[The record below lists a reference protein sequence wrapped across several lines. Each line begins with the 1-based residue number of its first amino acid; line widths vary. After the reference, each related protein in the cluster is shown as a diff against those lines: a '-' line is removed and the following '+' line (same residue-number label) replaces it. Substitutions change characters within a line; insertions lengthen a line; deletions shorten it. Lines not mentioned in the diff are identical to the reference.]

1 MRRRDFIALAR
12 GAWSVAPLARDCP
25 IRLAFSLGVSE
36 AGKDTLGHH
45 DPFEFYNTNSRVGS
59 VAHPVLKTVIGYV
72 GRPKSSVPKSSDE
85 AGDRRATSG

>member
-1 MRRRDFIALAR
+1 MVGRALGTR
-12 GAWSVAPLARDCP
+12 PPDPLA
-25 IRLAFSLGVSE
+25 LSLGASE

-72 GRPKSSVPKSSDE
+72 RRPKSSVPKSSDE
-85 AGDRRATSG
+85 ADDRRATSG